1 MDQIN
6 YIKKGPNRAIY
17 IQFLNDATGQ
27 DSLRYQKQ
35 IGMHYTYLVPIRTHN
50 IGNMPNMFEYLKAVK
65 YSLFTLNKEEL
76 LLPKDIPFLKGKL

>member
-6 YIKKGPNRAIY
+6 CIKKGPNRDIY
-17 IQFLNDATGQ
+17 IQFLNDATGK

-35 IGMHYTYLVPIRTHN
+35 IGMHYTYLAPILTHDRKKK
-50 IGNMPNMFEYLKAVK
+50 PNMFEYLKVVK

-76 LLPKDIPFLKGKL
+76 ILPKDIPFLKGKL